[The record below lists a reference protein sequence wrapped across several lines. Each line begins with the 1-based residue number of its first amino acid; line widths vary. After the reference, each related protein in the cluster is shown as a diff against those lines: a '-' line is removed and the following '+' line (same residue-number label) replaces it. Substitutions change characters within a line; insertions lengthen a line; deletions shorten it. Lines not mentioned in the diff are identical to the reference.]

1 MRVSLRKSGLLVL
14 FGALLVIPAASAQ
27 NPDTMDPE
35 QNAEK
40 ARQLMKQAIGALGGE
55 AFRSSAE
62 SDCDGRV
69 AQFDRNGGMMGYNNI
84 RSYWQYPDKSR
95 TEYVVKSTKG
105 GIFAV
110 LVGNLPVKGGVFIQ
124 LFNGDQGW
132 TMDKSGVNEADATVV
147 AEFQSVAKRQIHN
160 LLLNQVK
167 AEGVFLRYAGNGI
180 VDLHPVEWVEIS
192 DRDGRTIRLALEHL
206 SHLPLRTVV
215 STPNEETRDT
225 DEDVTI
231 YSNYKKVDGVQTPMQ
246 VSREH
251 NGRRTH
257 QIFYNSCNL
266 NPNLPADFF
275 TANSLRE
282 RFKKSGAKAKA
293 EK

>member
-1 MRVSLRKSGLLVL
+1 MRVSFRKWGLLAAI
-14 FGALLVIPAASAQ
+14 GALLSAPLVLAQ
-27 NPDTMDPE
+27 NPETMDPD
-35 QNAEK
+35 QNAAK
-40 ARQLMKQAIGALGGE
+40 ARQLLKHAISALGGS
-55 AFRSSAE
+55 AFQGSVE
-62 SDCDGRV
+62 SDCEGRV
-69 AQFDRNGGMMGYNNI
+69 AQFDRGGGMMGYNSI
-84 RSYWQYPDKSR
+84 RSYWHYPDKSR

-147 AEFQSVAKRQIHN
+147 AEFQSAAKRQIHN
-160 LLLNQVK
+160 LLMNQVK
-167 AEGVFLRYAGNGI
+167 GEGVFLRYAGTGI

-192 DRDGRTIRLALEHL
+192 DQDGRTVRLALEHL

-215 STPNEETRDT
+215 NTPNEETRDT

-231 YSNYKKVDGVQTPMQ
+231 YSNYKENEGVQTPMQ

-257 QIFYNSCNL
+257 QIFYNSCNVH
-266 NPNLPADFF
+266 PNLPADFF
-275 TANSLRE
+275 TADSLRE
-282 RFKKSGAKAKA
+282 RFKKTGAKAKA